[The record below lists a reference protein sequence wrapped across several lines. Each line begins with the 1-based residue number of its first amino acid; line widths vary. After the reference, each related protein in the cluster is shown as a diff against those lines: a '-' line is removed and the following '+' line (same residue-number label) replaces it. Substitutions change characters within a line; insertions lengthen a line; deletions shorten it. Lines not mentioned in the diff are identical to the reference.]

1 MRAPEATVNIHAEL
15 HLLMRILL
23 APMEG
28 VVEHHVRDLLT
39 RIGGLDSCVT
49 EFIRVTDQ
57 KLPLRVFQRY
67 AQELEHDCKTPVG
80 IPVKIQLLG
89 SKPEPMA
96 INALEL
102 VRYGA
107 TAIDLNFG
115 CPAKTVNAHEGGA
128 CLLRQPDRV
137 YNIIKAVRDALP
149 AAVPVS
155 AKIRLGYE
163 DRSRYLDNAQ
173 AAEAAG
179 ASELVVHARSKA
191 DGYKPPAY
199 WSYIAEIKA
208 KLKIPVVANG
218 EIWSVAD
225 YLRCREESGCDDVM
239 LGRGQLACPDLA
251 RQIKAHVNGED
262 YQPISWKQVCQM
274 LLGYYRLTLPLYAEH
289 NCGNRVKQWLMY
301 LRLHYA
307 QAGTAFEQI
316 KRLSSP
322 DELDSALNL
331 AVAAAD
337 KPAEAQI
344 ASAEFSN

>member
-1 MRAPEATVNIHAEL
+1 
-15 HLLMRILL
+15 
-23 APMEG
+23 MEG

-67 AQELEHDCKTPVG
+67 APELEQGCKTPAG

-96 INALEL
+96 INAQEL

-115 CPAKTVNAHEGGA
+115 CPAKTVNSHEGGA

-137 YNIIKAVRDALP
+137 YQIIKAVRDALP
-149 AAVPVS
+149 AHIPVS

-163 DRSRYLDNAQ
+163 DRSSYLDNAQ
-173 AAEAAG
+173 AVEAAG

-199 WSYIAEIKA
+199 WHYIADIKA
-208 KLKIPVVANG
+208 RLKIPVVANG
-218 EIWSVAD
+218 EIWSVDD
-225 YLRCREESGCDDVM
+225 YLRCREESGCEDVM
-239 LGRGQLACPDLA
+239 LGRGLLACPDLA
-251 RQIKAHVNGED
+251 RQIKAHLQGEA
-262 YQPISWKQVCQM
+262 YQPMSWKQVCQM
-274 LLGYYRLTLPLYAEH
+274 LLDYYRLTLPLYAEH

-307 QAGTAFEQI
+307 QAGEVFEQI
-316 KRLSSP
+316 KRLTSP
-322 DELDSALNL
+322 TELDSALSL
-331 AVAAAD
+331 AVVAAD
-337 KPAEAQI
+337 KPEVPTLA
-344 ASAEFSN
+344 ASGN